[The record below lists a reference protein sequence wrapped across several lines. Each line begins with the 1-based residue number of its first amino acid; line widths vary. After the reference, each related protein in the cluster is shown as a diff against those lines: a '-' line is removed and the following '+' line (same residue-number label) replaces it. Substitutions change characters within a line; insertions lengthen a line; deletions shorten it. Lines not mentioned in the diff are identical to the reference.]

1 MNQTTDKP
9 KRVHH
14 GRNVKRIREFQGIKQ
29 DAFAEL
35 LGKDWNQ
42 QRVSDVEKKETIEPE
57 LIRQLAKALN
67 VPTESIENLTNEMAN
82 NFFNTYNFHD
92 NSASQASISSLN
104 EQCAITF
111 NPLEKLMEVINDNK
125 ALSEKNEKLYE
136 ALLKSEREK
145 NALLEKL
152 LNQR

>member
-42 QRVSDVEKKETIEPE
+42 QKVSDVEKKETIEPE
-57 LIRQLAKALN
+57 LIRQLAQALN
-67 VPTESIENLTNEMAN
+67 VPGESIENLTDEMVANFFHSN
-82 NFFNTYNFHD
+82 NFYD
-92 NSASQASISSLN
+92 NSASHATFN
-104 EQCAITF
+104 ERCNLTF
-111 NPLEKLMEVINDNK
+111 NPLDKLIEIV
-125 ALSEKNEKLYE
+125 AKNEALYE
-136 ALLKSEREK
+136 QLLKVEREK
-145 NALLEKL
+145 NALLERL
-152 LNQR
+152 LNSDNK

>member
-42 QRVSDVEKKETIEPE
+42 QKVSDVEKKETIEPE
-57 LIRQLAKALN
+57 LIKQLAKALN
-67 VPTESIENLTNEMAN
+67 VSEESIENLTNEMASSI
-82 NFFNTYNFHD
+82 FNTYNFND
-92 NSASQASISSLN
+92 TSSVGNLIQN
-104 EQCAITF
+104 GPVNF
-111 NPLEKLMEVINDNK
+111 NPLDKLMELVG
-125 ALSEKNEKLYE
+125 KNEALHEQVKTLYE
-136 ALLKSEREK
+136 QLLKVEREK
-145 NALLEKL
+145 IAFLEKM
-152 LNQR
+152 LNNK

>member
-42 QRVSDVEKKETIEPE
+42 QKVSDVEKKEIIEPE
-57 LIRQLAKALN
+57 LIKQLASALN
-67 VPTESIENLTNEMAN
+67 VPEESIENLTNEMATN
-82 NFFNTYNFHD
+82 IFTNHFHD
-92 NSASQASISSLN
+92 GSSGGNLIQN
-104 EQCAITF
+104 GPVNF
-111 NPLEKLMEVINDNK
+111 NPLDKVMELVG
-125 ALSEKNEKLYE
+125 KNEALHEQVKVLYE
-136 ALLKSEREK
+136 QLLKVEREK

>member
-42 QRVSDVEKKETIEPE
+42 QRVSDVEKKETIEPV
-57 LIRQLAKALN
+57 LIKQLASALN
-67 VPTESIENLTNEMAN
+67 LSEESIENLTNEMASSI
-82 NFFNTYNFHD
+82 FNTYNFHD
-92 NSASQASISSLN
+92 TSSVGWV
-104 EQCAITF
+104 F
-111 NPLEKLMEVINDNK
+111 
-125 ALSEKNEKLYE
+125 
-136 ALLKSEREK
+136 R
-145 NALLEKL
+145 
-152 LNQR
+152 